1 MKTGI
6 IPAIAYGEL
15 RVGLALFAKLHL
27 RSAAILAAFHA
38 SLADWEASAKPDTR
52 LSAGK
57 APVVRP

>member
-15 RVGLALFAKLHL
+15 RAGLAVFAKLHL

-38 SLADWEASAKPDTR
+38 SLADWEAALNRIQDSPLEK
-52 LSAGK
+52 LQ
-57 APVVRP
+57 